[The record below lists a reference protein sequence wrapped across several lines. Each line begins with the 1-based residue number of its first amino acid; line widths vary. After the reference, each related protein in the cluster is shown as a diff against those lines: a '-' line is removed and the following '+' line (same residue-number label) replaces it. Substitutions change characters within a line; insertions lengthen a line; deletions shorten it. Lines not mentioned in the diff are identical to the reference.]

1 MSDDTQ
7 DKQLPASGK
16 KLEKARADGQV
27 VRSKDLGHFL
37 VLMAAVGILI
47 AMAPMW
53 MEKVSALLSA
63 GLRFDARA
71 VANPDVMVQR
81 LSVWTSTVLMLVI
94 PLALSVGVASAA
106 ASVAAGGWVMS
117 FGVITPNFGKLNP
130 LAGLGNVFSKQQL
143 LDALK
148 ASAMGLIIGAVG
160 AMLLWKRWPEL
171 VNLLALPLPAAFQE
185 VGQAIRSVMTSML
198 MVIFFFALLD
208 FPLQK
213 YMFAERMK
221 MSHQDVKDEHKQA
234 EGNTEVKGRMKQLMR
249 ERARKRM
256 LAAVPTADLV
266 VMNPTH
272 YAVALKY
279 DDATMGA
286 PRVVAK
292 GLDLMAFK
300 IRDIATEN
308 KVPVLEAPPLAR
320 ALYANTE
327 VDAEVPMALYSAVAQ
342 VLAYVYQLKAA
353 LAGKA
358 PLPKQMPDL
367 DVPKDMDP
375 HNKLPQGASGVDA

>member
-130 LAGLGNVFSKQQL
+130 LAGFSMP
-143 LDALK
+143 
-148 ASAMGLIIGAVG
+148 S
-160 AMLLWKRWPEL
+160 R
-171 VNLLALPLPAAFQE
+171 PAPW
-185 VGQAIRSVMTSML
+185 V
-198 MVIFFFALLD
+198 
-208 FPLQK
+208 
-213 YMFAERMK
+213 
-221 MSHQDVKDEHKQA
+221 
-234 EGNTEVKGRMKQLMR
+234 
-249 ERARKRM
+249 
-256 LAAVPTADLV
+256 
-266 VMNPTH
+266 
-272 YAVALKY
+272 
-279 DDATMGA
+279 
-286 PRVVAK
+286 
-292 GLDLMAFK
+292 
-300 IRDIATEN
+300 
-308 KVPVLEAPPLAR
+308 
-320 ALYANTE
+320 
-327 VDAEVPMALYSAVAQ
+327 
-342 VLAYVYQLKAA
+342 
-353 LAGKA
+353 
-358 PLPKQMPDL
+358 
-367 DVPKDMDP
+367 
-375 HNKLPQGASGVDA
+375 